1 VEALSGLLALLRD
14 ALPWLLRGTG
24 YTLLFAVASMVLGLM
39 LGALIAVVR
48 IARVPVLSRI
58 AVLYVSCMRGT
69 PLLVQVFVIYYGL
82 PSVGIRFDP
91 ITAGILALTLNVAA
105 YLSESMRG
113 AVAAIPRGQ
122 WNAAL
127 SLGLDRRQTMRYVI
141 APQALRVAV
150 PSLSN
155 SLISLV
161 KDTSLVSVIGVTEL
175 MLASKEVISTTFR
188 PLPLYLAAAAIYW
201 GLSLVFERA
210 QGGLERRLNRPHE
223 AIAR

>member
-1 VEALSGLLALLRD
+1 MEALTDVPLLLAH
-14 ALPWLLRGTG
+14 ALPTLLRGTG
-24 YTLLFAVASMVLGLM
+24 YTLLFALSSMVLGLV
-39 LGALIAVVR
+39 LGALIAVLR
-48 IARVPVLSRI
+48 IARVPLLSRL

-113 AVAAIPRGQ
+113 AISAVSRGQ

-127 SLGLDRRQTMRYVI
+127 SLGLDRRQTMRYVVG
-141 APQALRVAV
+141 PQALRVAV

-161 KDTSLVSVIGVTEL
+161 KDTSLVSVIGVT
-175 MLASKEVISTTFR
+175 
-188 PLPLYLAAAAIYW
+188 AAIYW
-201 GLSLVFERA
+201 ALSLLFERA
-210 QGGLERRLNRPHE
+210 QGRLERRLNRPHE
-223 AIAR
+223 ALR

>member
-1 VEALSGLLALLRD
+1 
-14 ALPWLLRGTG
+14 
-24 YTLLFAVASMVLGLM
+24 
-39 LGALIAVVR
+39 
-48 IARVPVLSRI
+48 
-58 AVLYVSCMRGT
+58 MRGT

-223 AIAR
+223 AITR

>member
-1 VEALSGLLALLRD
+1 MEGLTDVPLLLAQ
-14 ALPWLLRGTG
+14 ALPTLLRGTG
-24 YTLLFAVASMVLGLM
+24 YTLLFALSSMVLGLL
-39 LGALIAVVR
+39 LGALIAVLR
-48 IARVPVLSRI
+48 IARVPLLSRV

-113 AVAAIPRGQ
+113 AINAVSRGQ

-127 SLGLDRRQTMRYVI
+127 SLGLDRRQTMRYVVG
-141 APQALRVAV
+141 PQALRVAV

-201 GLSLVFERA
+201 ALSLLFERA
-210 QGGLERRLNRPHE
+210 QGRLERRLNRPHE
-223 AIAR
+223 ALR